1 MVGLSIERETERGG
15 SEVSNEVPWVSI
27 ARKLSSQSES
37 DEIED
42 EGECPKKRP
51 SRRYAFVRGVIG
63 TELDDA
69 VGEVTSTRN
78 GVAPRTTPSLRV
90 DRSKRVRA

>member
-1 MVGLSIERETERGG
+1 MGFSIERETERGG
-15 SEVSNEVPWVSI
+15 SEVSNEVFRASMQ
-27 ARKLSSQSES
+27 RKSSSQSES
-37 DEIED
+37 DEIDD

-63 TELDDA
+63 TEA
-69 VGEVTSTRN
+69 EVAPGEVTSTRN